1 MIKATKL
8 KSQPPKRLKPRPE
21 KIEILTYKFRYLN
34 RIQFQTLLHYKSK
47 DKINRL
53 LNKLAEQKYLRKYE
67 IESFPRTANIY
78 SLGTMGRK
86 YFLEH
91 REIKD
96 INHPLLDRVW
106 DERGYSSKFQKH
118 CMFLGN
124 IYISLVNLV
133 KTVDGGKGKLNFFT
147 KTDLTGVEHM
157 IYKLPDCYFSIEDRA
172 GNSQGYLLDIIDIYT
187 PRPKLKR
194 RIGQYISYYQRKSWQ
209 KYISPTFPEIIFVY
223 PDISIKNY
231 MQKKIKKM
239 LEQEMEKMLF
249 YLTSWDEVKKEGL
262 NSSTLHLV
270 K

>member
-1 MIKATKL
+1 MIKTIKVKIQPL
-8 KSQPPKRLKPRPE
+8 KKLKPRLE
-21 KIEILTYKFRYLN
+21 KAQILAYKFRYLN
-34 RIQFQTLLHYKSK
+34 TKHFQTLLYYKSK

-67 IESFPRTANIY
+67 TDSFPRTATIY

-86 YFLEH
+86 YFLAH

-106 DERGYSSKFQKH
+106 DEKGYSLKFQKH
-118 CMFLGN
+118 CMFLGTV
-124 IYISLVNLV
+124 YISLIDLV
-133 KTVDGGKGKLNFFT
+133 KSVDGGRGKLKFFT
-147 KTDLTGVEHM
+147 KTDLVGVEHM
-157 IYKLPDCYFSIEDRA
+157 IYKLPDCYFSIEDRN

-209 KYISPTFPEIIFVY
+209 KYISNTFPEIIFVC
-223 PDISIKNY
+223 PDLTIKNY

-239 LEQEMEKMLF
+239 LEIEMEKMPF
-249 YLTSWDEVKKEGL
+249 YLTSWDEIKKNGL
-262 NSSTLHLV
+262 NSKTLHLV